1 MCTGTGSTSWFF
13 HINHISEEDVRNILD
28 TGELGKIMMV
38 IPIFLPVLS
47 TDPVIRKVAVK
58 REFGRKQYL

>member
-28 TGELGKIMMV
+28 TGELGTLMVV
-38 IPIFLPVLS
+38 IPIFLPVLL
-47 TDPVIRKVAVK
+47 TNPVIHKVAVSN
-58 REFGRKQYL
+58 GNWYYL